1 MACKFQHSSSNHKSS
16 AFGQATQA
24 CNAAPG
30 TDIDTGL
37 ACSQH
42 LTNMHKS
49 SVLVTLQ
56 KNDSFAQV
64 W

>member
-1 MACKFQHSSSNHKSS
+1 MACIYQHSSSNHKSS

-24 CNAAPG
+24 CNAASG
-30 TDIDTGL
+30 TDKDMGP

-49 SVLVTLQ
+49 SVLVTQ
-56 KNDSFAQV
+56 QENDSFARV